1 MTWVFIHKVNGWLKL
16 NEIKILVKI
25 RLIKLYSIFILQM
38 IGDKHEPRIFRSFAK
53 LAKFCYFIAVHY
65 GWLPLSAA
73 EDGFKPST
81 LKWRGT
87 CSTIELEGGSVK
99 WGPRNSSLYW
109 STSQCQL
116 EGLAPKPHSKTLAKA
131 IYSWRWAF
139 FQYSGTLSHMT
150 SVWDESDVWG
160 TTLRNFHLL
169 QKGRLQV
176 KALPV
181 SIIQCQ
187 RY

>member
-1 MTWVFIHKVNGWLKL
+1 
-16 NEIKILVKI
+16 
-25 RLIKLYSIFILQM
+25 M

-53 LAKFCYFIAVHY
+53 LGKFCYFIFVHY
-65 GWLPLSAA
+65 GSLILLSA
-73 EDGFKPST
+73 EDGLKPST

-99 WGPRNSSLYW
+99 WGPRTSSLYW

-131 IYSWRWAF
+131 IYSRRWAF
-139 FQYSGTLSHMT
+139 FQYSGTFVPHDKCLRW
-150 SVWDESDVWG
+150 VWCLGYNPEV
-160 TTLRNFHLL
+160 NFHLL

-176 KALPV
+176 IALPV